1 MALDRNRIY
10 VAVVVAALAGYWF
23 FSPYVTV
30 YQLQTAAKAGD
41 ADAFNR
47 HVDYPQLRD
56 NLKGQLTAM
65 TADPASPAGDILASK
80 LGQLVV
86 DKVTEAFVRPE
97 TVMLAMRSGVFKP
110 KQKHAGLPDDSA
122 TQQPQW
128 TSSRTGLNTLIVRL
142 AGDDKQLALVLHRQ
156 GLLDWKLVN
165 IRLPAEVRQP

>member
-1 MALDRNRIY
+1 MALDKNRIY
-10 VAVVVAALAGYWF
+10 VAVAAAALAGYWF

-86 DKVTEAFVRPE
+86 DKVTEAFVR
-97 TVMLAMRSGVFKP
+97 RKP
-110 KQKHAGLPDDSA
+110 
-122 TQQPQW
+122 
-128 TSSRTGLNTLIVRL
+128 
-142 AGDDKQLALVLHRQ
+142 
-156 GLLDWKLVN
+156 
-165 IRLPAEVRQP
+165 